1 MKVLNG
7 HTYVR
12 AYCTTRESWRTFRVD
27 RINAIVAKSDATESR
42 PADTVVNW
50 LTQVGEEGD
59 EVIVVIESGLRWLFE
74 PLPNAQWSALDDG
87 RHAVKFRVSNEA
99 FLDQLMLR
107 AGEGAVVASPKFAK
121 AGHELAKR
129 IAAQL

>member
-1 MKVLNG
+1 
-7 HTYVR
+7 
-12 AYCTTRESWRTFRVD
+12 
-27 RINAIVAKSDATESR
+27 
-42 PADTVVNW
+42 
-50 LTQVGEEGD
+50 LTQVGEAGD
-59 EVIVVIESGLRWLFE
+59 EVIVVIEAGLRWLFE
-74 PLPNAQWSALDDG
+74 PLPNAQWQALDDG
-87 RHAVKFRVSNEA
+87 RHAVKFRVSNET